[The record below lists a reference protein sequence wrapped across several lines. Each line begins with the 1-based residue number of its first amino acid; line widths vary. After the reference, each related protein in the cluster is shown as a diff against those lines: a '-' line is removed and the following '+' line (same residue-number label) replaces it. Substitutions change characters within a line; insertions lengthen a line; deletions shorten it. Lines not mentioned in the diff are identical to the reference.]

1 MTPNEATESSL
12 DHVNA
17 FFAAAPPAVLALERA
32 RQIATHVGRCAPCA
46 ELLAEH
52 HEHRELLLDVLQ
64 TEGDKPPEASDVDPV
79 AAAQQELELWAR
91 RVLEQASPEV
101 KAGLERLPAPSKRA
115 LAELRT
121 LPSLPPA
128 LYRIALAMAEVTLGL
143 QSLVL
148 RSPERRATLL
158 LEGSLKVGG
167 NRIPSTYLATR
178 IAERAGMP
186 IELGASVWAIIAG
199 LAIRGQTGLPRLA
212 AVEYS
217 STSVLL
223 EFDQDAHSG
232 HLREAHAALSV
243 IRGAL

>member
-12 DHVNA
+12 DHISS
-17 FFAAAPPAVLALERA
+17 FFAAELPARLTLESA
-32 RQIATHVGRCAPCA
+32 RRIAAHAGACSPCA
-46 ELLAEH
+46 ELLAQH
-52 HEHRELLLDVLQ
+52 HAHRELLLDVLQ
-64 TEGDKPPEASDVDPV
+64 TEGDEPPESSGIDPV
-79 AAAQQELELWAR
+79 RAAQEELEIWAR

-101 KAGLERLPAPSKRA
+101 KAGLERLPAPSERA

-128 LYRIALAMAEVTLGL
+128 SYRVALAMAEVTLGL

-158 LEGSLKVGG
+158 QEGSLKVGG
-167 NRIPSTYLATR
+167 NRIPSTYFATR

-186 IELGASVWAIIAG
+186 IELGASVWAIIAD

-217 STSVLL
+217 ATSVLL
-223 EFDQDAHSG
+223 EFDQ
-232 HLREAHAALSV
+232 EARAP
-243 IRGAL
+243 R